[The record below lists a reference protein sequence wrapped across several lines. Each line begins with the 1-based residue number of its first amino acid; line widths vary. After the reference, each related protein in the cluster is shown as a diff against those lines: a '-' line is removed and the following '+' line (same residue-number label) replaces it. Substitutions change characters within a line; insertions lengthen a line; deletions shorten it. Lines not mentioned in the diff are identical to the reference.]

1 MIELW
6 AEKELRNLIRMKNAG
21 NKYFR
26 WVKNCSAVVNI
37 DLLLHLGFSLWLVE
51 FFFYHWHEFGS
62 DMLLN

>member
-37 DLLLHLGFSLWLVE
+37 DVLLHLGFSLWLVE
-51 FFFYHWHEFGS
+51 FFLS
-62 DMLLN
+62 LA